1 MPDGEKEGKV
11 QIEMETELEILI
23 EMNGDKR
30 H

>member
-11 QIEMETELEILI
+11 QIEMEAELEILI